1 MKTKRILAILMVVAI
16 SMSLF
21 IMPTPAADIEESHNH
36 DHIEIIF
43 EDENLSP
50 ELKEKA
56 TAYFLNGGA
65 ESEDDAAVTY
75 GITSNL
81 LGHKLETTATTT
93 ITHKAR
99 TTAPR
104 CIKKIYNYSAC
115 TRCDYET
122 STLKSST
129 YIYCCA

>member
-1 MKTKRILAILMVVAI
+1 MKTKRFLAILMVIAI

-21 IMPTPAADIEESHNH
+21 VMPASAAEEEESH
-36 DHIEIIF
+36 DHIEIYF

-50 ELKEKA
+50 EFKEKA

-65 ESEDDAAVTY
+65 DNEDNAATY
-75 GITSNL
+75 GLTCTL
-81 LGHKLETTATTT
+81 LGHKLESTTT
-93 ITHKAR
+93 VTTTHKAR

-104 CIKKIYNYSAC
+104 CLKKTYEYSAC

-122 STLKSST
+122 STLKSSV